1 MLKTC
6 VSTGKRMVP
15 ALVAASFFGMAG
27 CASNEPSPAGDRFA
41 LAESTIQRAE
51 EAGAYEHGGAEL
63 TSAREKLSQAREAA
77 EEGEVEMAGRLA
89 DEAQLDAELA
99 MAMLQNA
106 EAQAA
111 VQELRDSIET
121 LREEIERDAQQNQRA
136 RQTL

>member
-1 MLKTC
+1 MLTTC
-6 VSTGKRMVP
+6 ISTCKRMVP

-27 CASNEPSPAGDRFA
+27 CASNEPAPAGDRFA

-63 TSAREKLSQAREAA
+63 TSAREKLTQARRAT
-77 EEGEVEMAGRLA
+77 EEGEAELAARLA

-99 MAMLQNA
+99 LAMLQNA

-111 VQELRDSIET
+111 VQELRDGIET
-121 LREEIERDAQQNQRA
+121 LRDEIERDAEQNQRE